1 MKRGSQLHPV
11 PSFVLRSSDSP
22 FWHAHEV
29 PAFFTSLRP
38 AVRAAPRGMA
48 CDPASTPASIIAW
61 VSSLV
66 GSPRFRLRDYPAR
79 QCCERRAPCA
89 RRGREGASC
98 SGAMIEQVR
107 PRAAYDTIGRGYGSV
122 RRPDPRSAD
131 AIWGAPEESSS
142 VINVGVG
149 SGSHRLRWISSN
161 VGGDAPSSYR
171 LVLVRVTESRRPA
184 LTCSSMAKSS

>member
-1 MKRGSQLHPV
+1 V

-48 CDPASTPASIIAW
+48 CDPASTPASIRLPA
-61 VSSLV
+61 
-66 GSPRFRLRDYPAR
+66 SPPWLALPRLRLRDYPAR

-107 PRAAYDTIGRGYGSV
+107 PRAAYDTIERGYGSV
-122 RRPDPRSAD
+122 RRPDPRSAG

-149 SGSHRLRWISSN
+149 SGSHRLRWNSSN